1 MATDW
6 VKSFRC
12 TRNDKTAS
20 GAVSPPVM
28 LYGTHVAR
36 SPQVAV
42 YSTFFVADS
51 DALLS
56 GFPGWKLPL
65 DKSIQRE
72 ITDFFGE
79 KRTIETREP
88 LWEDVV
94 PSQDP
99 VPDYG
104 VVAIEGDYAAYLEA
118 RLPAFVRKAP
128 HWCSKGLTNVELD
141 PLGELTDGKP
151 ALEEALFA
159 HPSCCGHL
167 LVFRQLIVESILKAP
182 QQLAQKWAARMST
195 PEYTHSAERSNR
207 LQDDWSVDD
216 ALRILGPLGQ
226 LVKKASPGQ
235 RLYLLLEW

>member
-1 MATDW
+1 
-6 VKSFRC
+6 
-12 TRNDKTAS
+12 
-20 GAVSPPVM
+20 
-28 LYGTHVAR
+28 
-36 SPQVAV
+36 VAV
-42 YSTFFVADS
+42 YSTFFVAAPE
-51 DALLS
+51 ALLS

-65 DKSIQRE
+65 DKPVKRE

-79 KRTIETREP
+79 RTIETREP
-88 LWEDVV
+88 LWEDVA
-94 PSQDP
+94 PGEEP
-99 VPDYG
+99 EPEYG

-151 ALEEALFA
+151 ALAEGLFA
-159 HPSCCGHL
+159 HPSRSAHL
-167 LVFRQLIVESILKAP
+167 FVFRPSIVDEILKAP

-195 PEYTHSAERSNR
+195 PEYTHSADGSNR

-216 ALRILGPLGQ
+216 ALSILGPLGD
-226 LVKKASPGQ
+226 LAKKASPGQ